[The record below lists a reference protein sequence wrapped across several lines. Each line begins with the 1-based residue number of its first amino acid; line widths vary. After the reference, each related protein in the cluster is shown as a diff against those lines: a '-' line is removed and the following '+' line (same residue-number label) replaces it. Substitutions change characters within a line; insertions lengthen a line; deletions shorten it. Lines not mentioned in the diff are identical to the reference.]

1 VIRAEREDGLALVWI
16 DRPSRRNALTLAMV
30 EALRDELARAA
41 AEPSVR
47 GVIVAGVPPS
57 TSAGVD
63 LGELAAGTP
72 ASVRR
77 LIDALADVCAAAR
90 RCPKPVAMAIQGH
103 CFGGALELA
112 CACDLRVA
120 AAGAMLGMPEVLLGI
135 PSVIDAALIERHVGA
150 GRATELML
158 TGEPIGAEQALDW
171 GLVNRVVPEPA
182 LLDTCRELRGVRPK
196 RQTDPWRPGTP
207 SPGLA
212 SAVLAHALEGDRC
225 APRRR
230 PRTWGTWTPNLS
242 PAFPAGPLGQVTRH
256 APAAIG
262 RQKKLFADWR
272 NLPLDEAIERSKEE
286 LAASFSSGEPQRLAG
301 ERLRHRP

>member
-1 VIRAEREDGLALVWI
+1 VIRAERHDELALVWI

-47 GVIVAGVPPS
+47 GVLVAGVPPS

-72 ASVRR
+72 ASVRS

-120 AAGAMLGMPEVLLGI
+120 AEGAMLGMPEVLLGI

-182 LLDTCRELRGVRPK
+182 LLDTCRDL
-196 RQTDPWRPGTP
+196 
-207 SPGLA
+207 
-212 SAVLAHALEGDRC
+212 
-225 APRRR
+225 
-230 PRTWGTWTPNLS
+230 
-242 PAFPAGPLGQVTRH
+242 LGQVTRH

-301 ERLRHRP
+301 DRLRHGP